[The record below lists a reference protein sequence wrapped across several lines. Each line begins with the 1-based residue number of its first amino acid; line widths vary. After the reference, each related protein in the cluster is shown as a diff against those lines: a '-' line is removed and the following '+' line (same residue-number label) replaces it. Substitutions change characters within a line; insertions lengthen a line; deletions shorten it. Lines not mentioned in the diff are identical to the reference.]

1 MQCAWAQAC
10 GQADSYNGYMRPTTT
25 LKAALLAAACLGG
38 VAALAQAPAPTPSPA
53 PASGGPLTR
62 EDPVQHDRRNQ
73 RIEHIR
79 VEDAGSRVD
88 EVRSGGE
95 TKSITVQ
102 PKASVPAYE
111 VRPAGSNGTPSGESG
126 PGSAG
131 QRVWKVLNF

>member
-1 MQCAWAQAC
+1 
-10 GQADSYNGYMRPTTT
+10 MRPTII

-38 VAALAQAPAPTPSPA
+38 VAALAQAPAAPSSPA
-53 PASGGPLTR
+53 PASGSVIERQDPL
-62 EDPVQHDRRNQ
+62 QHDRRNQ
-73 RIEHIR
+73 RIERIR

-88 EVRSGGE
+88 ELRSGGE

-111 VRPAGSNGTPSGESG
+111 VRPADNSRINSGESG